1 MELAAP
7 TPEIVRKKGVCGGD
21 PTIAGTRIAVH
32 DVVRHVRAYDGDLER
47 VSTEALPHLSV
58 SQIRAVL
65 DWYAA
70 HREEID
76 EILRQEAA
84 AFERLRSQ
92 SRDPNTR

>member
-1 MELAAP
+1 MELTAP
-7 TPEIVRKKGVCGGD
+7 ILEIVRKKGICGGD

-32 DVVRHVRAYDGDLER
+32 DIVRHARAYNGDLER
-47 VSTEALPHLSV
+47 VSAEALPHLSV
-58 SQIRAVL
+58 AQLRAAM

-84 AFERLRSQ
+84 AYERLRS
-92 SRDPNTR
+92 RAPGTR